1 MNLNIEI
8 KKGWIR
14 EKSGLCDPCMKKVII
29 VAIVFSVISAIV
41 F

>member
-8 KKGWIR
+8 IKGWIR

-29 VAIVFSVISAIV
+29 VGIISAIV
-41 F
+41 SAWIF

>member
-8 KKGWIR
+8 IKGWI
-14 EKSGLCDPCMKKVII
+14 KDKVSFCDPCMKKVII
-29 VAIVFSVISAIV
+29 VAIVCSVISAIV